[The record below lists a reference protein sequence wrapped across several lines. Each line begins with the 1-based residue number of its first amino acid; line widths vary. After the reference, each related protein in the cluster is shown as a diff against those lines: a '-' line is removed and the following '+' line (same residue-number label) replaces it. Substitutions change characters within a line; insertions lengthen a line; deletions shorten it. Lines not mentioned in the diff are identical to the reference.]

1 MSAEKA
7 KADRRRQARVQ
18 GAWNS
23 GPARRSGGGVKQTN
37 KVDGGDAS
45 SAQQKPQVPA
55 ANQEFVFD
63 GSVSEVLAREAEL
76 ASKPV
81 TVDKDGDYELSI
93 GRNDV
98 KAVVQMRQKFLS
110 DAENRRLLAEL
121 NRLPW
126 QQRMGLDQGGQPYQ
140 EPRET
145 CWFGRPY
152 TYSHVKWEA
161 TDDSWPQVL
170 LELKN
175 RLADE
180 LGVEFNSV
188 MCNRYR
194 DGKDKIG
201 WHADDEPSLGRHP
214 VIASLSFGETRRFML
229 RRRDCRVQTLRPL
242 IGDPITVPLQS
253 GDLLVMRGS
262 LQEDWLHSVPP
273 EYHDKESRI
282 NLTFR
287 VIEHSPNEQLC
298 LRPGPEDNENKQVT
312 LSARPGQMQ
321 AQLCCYRSLIV
332 SNSGLVAEAS
342 AALDR
347 LSWRSAGSC
356 DVAQLD
362 LAASQPQELSPLA
375 RLAVAL
381 ATLTGNAR
389 LKVGAYARL
398 AAVRLDHGSKHLPW
412 REANFGDGGPCQT
425 AETFVAVLA
434 LGDAKALAQRPL
446 EIEKRLNSPAQG
458 NLKSGQIFLRPGD
471 AVTLLHGF
479 GADWRYQLGRA
490 GRAEPHEPAVFLF
503 LTPDQRD
510 IG

>member
-161 TDDSWPQVL
+161 TDDSWPQ
-170 LELKN
+170 
-175 RLADE
+175 
-180 LGVEFNSV
+180 FNSV

-201 WHADDEPSLGRHP
+201 WHADDEPSLGRQP

-321 AQLCCYRSLIV
+321 AQLCCYRPRPQTQL
-332 SNSGLVAEAS
+332 LVGTVLDDPKRERGTVIGSPIS
-342 AALDR
+342 AAKRFELG
-347 LSWRSAGSC
+347 SPGPRSHEATG
-356 DVAQLD
+356 
-362 LAASQPQELSPLA
+362 LAERHEAMT
-375 RLAVAL
+375 VY
-381 ATLTGNAR
+381 G
-389 LKVGAYARL
+389 
-398 AAVRLDHGSKHLPW
+398 
-412 REANFGDGGPCQT
+412 REA
-425 AETFVAVLA
+425 
-434 LGDAKALAQRPL
+434 RP
-446 EIEKRLNSPAQG
+446 R
-458 NLKSGQIFLRPGD
+458 RP
-471 AVTLLHGF
+471 
-479 GADWRYQLGRA
+479 
-490 GRAEPHEPAVFLF
+490 RAEPILSFRPARYRLHITE
-503 LTPDQRD
+503 LNSTPSSSAPAGFSAQQ
-510 IG
+510 